1 MAYFKGEEQFISQIL
16 DLKNQAI
23 DNQKIVRTLFLDPY
37 HQKIVE
43 QLIGS
48 NPSLQVGTFGGF
60 GECEYARMVIA
71 PSFYELEQDDYLVQ
85 VIRISYPERFRKLE
99 HRDVLGAL
107 MSLGLKRELFGDI
120 YEIDRD
126 FYVAID
132 KRQEQYVISNLKKIA
147 IFSVKIHPVDEIV
160 EGVVEF
166 EKEVFF
172 VSSYRLDK
180 IIATL
185 FKINR
190 SLAVDAIESGMVK
203 VNYKTVEQISFL
215 CNNNDIISFKKHGKV
230 RLNFTERITKSNNF
244 VIEGYFYT

>member
-1 MAYFKGEEQFISQIL
+1 MAYFKGEEQFISQIQ
-16 DLKNQAI
+16 DLKNQAL

-43 QLIGS
+43 QLVGTGG
-48 NPSLQVGTFGGF
+48 SLQVGTFGGF
-60 GECEYARMVIA
+60 EPSEYARMVIA
-71 PSFYELEQDDYLVQ
+71 PAFYELNQEDYQVQ
-85 VIRISYPERFRKLE
+85 VFKISYPDRFGKLQ

-120 YEIDRD
+120 YELDND

-132 KRQEQYVISNLKKIA
+132 KRQEQYVLDNLKKIA
-147 IFSVKIHPVDEIV
+147 NFNVKIRPVIEII
-160 EGVVEF
+160 EGTVEF
-166 EKEVFF
+166 KKEVFF

-190 SLAVDAIESGMVK
+190 NLAVEAINAGMVK

-230 RLNFTERITKSNNF
+230 RLNFTERTTKSNNF
-244 VIEGYFYT
+244 VVEGYFYT

>member
-1 MAYFKGEEQFISQIL
+1 MAYFKGVEQFISQIL
-16 DLKNQAI
+16 DLKSQAL
-23 DNQKIVRTLFLDPY
+23 DHQKIVRTHFLDPY
-37 HQKIVE
+37 HQKIVH
-43 QLIGS
+43 QLIG
-48 NPSLQVGTFGGF
+48 NDASLQVEAFGGF
-60 GECEYARMVIA
+60 TQGEYTRMVIA
-71 PSFYELEQDDYLVQ
+71 PAFYELERDDYQVQ
-85 VIRISYPERFRKLE
+85 VLKIIYPDRFRKLE

-120 YEIDRD
+120 FEIDND

-132 KRQEQYVISNLKKIA
+132 KRQEQYITQNLKKIA
-147 IFSVKIHPVDEIV
+147 IFNVKIHPVTEIV
-160 EGVVEF
+160 EGKVEF
-166 EKEVFF
+166 KKETFF

-190 SLAVDAIESGMVK
+190 AQAVSAIEAGMVK

-215 CNNNDIISFKKHGKV
+215 CNNNDIISFKQHGKV
-230 RLNFTERITKSNNF
+230 RLDFTGLTTKSNNY